1 MSTFNHTLADSPDEQ
16 LKMARRRARMKLGW
30 YLHATVYILV
40 NLGLT
45 TLAALQGRHW
55 AVYPAIFW
63 GLGLVMHGAAVWISS
78 PRSALWTRMVDK
90 ELRAMQSLNKK

>member
-1 MSTFNHTLADSPDEQ
+1 MLDEPTNHLDVRHQFELMNLIRS
-16 LKMARRRARMKLGW
+16 
-30 YLHATVYILV
+30 
-40 NLGLT
+40 LGLT

-63 GLGLVMHGAAVWISS
+63 GLGLAMHGAAVWISS

>member
-63 GLGLVMHGAAVWISS
+63 GLGLAMHGAAVWISS